1 MAEYSEF
8 NEYMVKHD
16 LYQQALHLCR
26 YNEEQI
32 TDIMRLYASH
42 LSREG
47 SHKEAGIGKYSSM
60 AVNAPQRLIQQAYE
74 YLKDYTSASEAYR
87 VAHLWREAVACASL
101 TPLEVDQMEA
111 FARRIEGSL
120 LELKDYHS
128 AATICVDY
136 LHDIETAARLFC
148 KGYFFADAIR
158 ILSLNKRPDLIDT
171 LVDTG
176 LAEGLGTMTELLA
189 ECNAQLN
196 AQVPRLRELRIK
208 KVEEPLAFYDG
219 DVNDGAD
226 IPDNVSLAA
235 TDASTTGGSL
245 FTRYTNNTGTAGTNA
260 TRRTSKNRK
269 REERKRARGKK
280 GSVYEEEYL
289 VNSIGRLI
297 DRVNSVG
304 DEVGRLVVGLMRRGM
319 RERAMAIQ
327 GAMTAVI
334 ELCKGCVEEVFESW
348 KDSG

>member
-1 MAEYSEF
+1 
-8 NEYMVKHD
+8 
-16 LYQQALHLCR
+16 
-26 YNEEQI
+26 
-32 TDIMRLYASH
+32 
-42 LSREG
+42 
-47 SHKEAGIGKYSSM
+47 
-60 AVNAPQRLIQQAYE
+60 
-74 YLKDYTSASEAYR
+74 
-87 VAHLWREAVACASL
+87 
-101 TPLEVDQMEA
+101 MEA
-111 FARRIEGSL
+111 FARRIESSL

-158 ILSLNKRPDLIDT
+158 ILSLNKRPDLTDT

-189 ECNAQLN
+189 ECKAQLN

-245 FTRYTNNTGTAGTNA
+245 FTRYTNNTGTVGTNA

-327 GAMTAVI
+327 GAMTGVI
-334 ELCKGCVEEVFESW
+334 ELCKGCVAEVFESG
-348 KDSG
+348 KDSGQGAKEHTEEEATRFNGGDEGLWDGVETSQARKGAPPIKEFEMLSILGS